1 MAGAAP
7 TKLATGLPA
16 IPAPW
21 RLAAPTGSSLRV
33 TVTHVTDYACPW
45 AYSFEPAMRAVEAR
59 YGDQLELRTVVI
71 GLSND
76 PEALVAR
83 GFSPE
88 RMALVSLHF
97 GRLGMPFTPHVRERV
112 TVSEPACRL
121 IKAAGLQGLEYE
133 EAVTRALRFA
143 QFNSPLLLD
152 EVTSLEA
159 LCESVEG
166 LDVARTLSDLESPA
180 VEQAYRADFEQAR
193 TPAPLA
199 VALHRTANSDGRD
212 RYTAPSLIL
221 EAADGRTSV
230 VPGFQPFE
238 AIDVALMNLE
248 PELTRLAVPEL
259 EELLALYPGGLTSQ
273 EVARV
278 LADTTD
284 VPDRAGAEAALTHLV
299 ATGSARRTPLGDDAL
314 WTLA

>member
-7 TKLATGLPA
+7 TTLATGLPA

-21 RLAAPTGSSLRV
+21 RVPAPTGSSLRV
-33 TVTHVTDYACPW
+33 SVTHVTDFACPW
-45 AYSFEPAMRAVEAR
+45 AYSFEPAMRALESR

-88 RMALVSLHF
+88 RMALVALHF

-121 IKAAGLQGLEYE
+121 IKAAGLQGPDFE
-133 EAVTRALRFA
+133 EALARALRFA

-152 EVTSLEA
+152 EAADLETV
-159 LCESVEG
+159 CESIEG
-166 LDVARTLSDLESPA
+166 LDVARAMADLESPA
-180 VEQAYRADFEQAR
+180 VEQAYRADYEQAR
-193 TPAPLA
+193 NPSALA
-199 VALHRTANSDGRD
+199 VTLRRTANSDGRD

-221 EAADGRTSV
+221 TAADGRTAI

-238 AIDVALMNLE
+238 AIEVALMNLE
-248 PELTRLAVPEL
+248 PGLTRLAVPEL
-259 EELLALYPGGLTSQ
+259 EDLLAHYPGGLTSQ

-284 VPDRAGAEAALTHLV
+284 VPDRPAAEAALTHLL
-299 ATGSARRTPLGDDAL
+299 ASGSARRTPVGDDAL
-314 WTLA
+314 WSLA